1 MSDEVYGALLAELL
15 GLGSACVGD
24 AGGLVMSS
32 SIRPAWVGSMV
43 AGPAYT
49 LRCGPGH
56 NLALHVAIA
65 QAPAGSVLVADATAD
80 PEWGYWGEVLTEAAM
95 ARGLVGLVI
104 DGGAR
109 DIDPIERLGFP
120 LFAERVCHRGAG
132 KLGPGAVGGPV
143 TVGGA
148 LVNTGDLVI
157 GDRDG
162 VTVVPVDDAF
172 DAVVAKARAKAAAEP
187 SIIEQLRAGAT
198 TLQILGLD
206 TSDIDRP

>member
-15 GLGSACVGD
+15 ELGSACVGD
-24 AGGLVMSS
+24 GGGTVMSS
-32 SIRPAWVGSMV
+32 TIRPAWIGSMM

-49 LRCGPGH
+49 LRCGPGD
-56 NLALHVAIA
+56 NVALQVATA
-65 QAPAGSVLVADATAD
+65 RAPAGSVLVADATAD
-80 PEWGYWGEVLTEAAM
+80 PEWGYWGEVLTSAAM

-120 LFAERVCHRGAG
+120 LFAERICARGAA
-132 KLGPGAVGGPV
+132 KVGPGAVGGPV

-148 LVNTGDLVI
+148 QVRTGDLVV

-162 VTVVPVDDAF
+162 VTVVPA
-172 DAVVAKARAKAAAEP
+172 AVLDQVMEKARAKAAGEP
-187 SIIEQLRAGAT
+187 ALIQQLRAGAT
-198 TLQILGLD
+198 TIELLGVD
-206 TSDIDRP
+206 TSGIDLL

>member
-1 MSDEVYGALLAELL
+1 
-15 GLGSACVGD
+15 
-24 AGGLVMSS
+24 
-32 SIRPAWVGSMV
+32 MV

-49 LRCGPGH
+49 LRCGPGI
-56 NLALHVAIA
+56 NLALQVAVV
-65 QAPAGSVLVADATAD
+65 QAPPGSVLVADATAD

-120 LFAERVCHRGAG
+120 LFSERICHRASG
-132 KLGPGAVGGPV
+132 KVGPGSVGGPV

-148 LVNTGDLVI
+148 QVRTGDLVV

-162 VTVVPVDDAF
+162 VTVVPIEAV
-172 DAVVAKARAKAAAEP
+172 DAVLEKARAKAASEP
-187 SIIEQLRAGAT
+187 AMIEQLRAGTT
-198 TLQILGLD
+198 TLELLGLD
-206 TSDIDRP
+206 ASSIEQP